1 MTETWTRLKDCGK
14 KKKKARKLASLSQ
27 YIPRLVHV
35 LTVSLWF
42 SPLKE
47 SVDEEHVVDVHFYT
61 YLYSVSLSPEYVKQ
75 QHCHF
80 GKETEI
86 RFPVP
91 PRPPDLRLGSQSLD
105 SF

>member
-14 KKKKARKLASLSQ
+14 KKKARKLASLSQ
-27 YIPRLVHV
+27 YIPCPVRV

-47 SVDEEHVVDVHFYT
+47 SVDEEHVVDVHFHT
-61 YLYSVSLSPEYVKQ
+61 YLYSVSLSPASVKQ

-86 RFPVP
+86 GFPVP

-105 SF
+105 